1 MGRRCTICDHP
12 KRAAID
18 RALVDNEAGY
28 RTVAAGFGISAEALF
43 RHRKN
48 HLPELLARALAA
60 KPRPVPRAG
69 RKDPAT
75 PAYDQEI
82 AHHKEAVDER
92 QERHAIDVMQQLKAI
107 NAACLEVLAKARAA
121 EKHTTLLGAVDRIH
135 RQIELQARLLGE
147 LQDGQTVNVLVAP
160 EWHQVRLVVVNALRP
175 YPEAR
180 AAVAGALNALP
191 AGTGGGHAR

>member
-12 KRAAID
+12 KRGAID
-18 RALVDNEAGY
+18 RALVDNAAGY

-43 RHRKN
+43 RHRKK

-60 KPRPVPRAG
+60 KPRPVPRSV

-75 PAYDQEI
+75 PAYDEEI
-82 AHHKEAVDER
+82 ARHQEVIEARHE
-92 QERHAIDVMQQLKAI
+92 QHAIDVMQQLRAI
-107 NAACLEVLAKARAA
+107 NAACLEVLTKARAA
-121 EKHTTLLGAVDRIH
+121 EKHSTLLGAVDRIL

-147 LQDGQTVNVLVAP
+147 IQDGTTVNVLIAP

-180 AAVAGALNALP
+180 AAVAQALNALP
-191 AGTGGGHAR
+191 AGTGGERAR